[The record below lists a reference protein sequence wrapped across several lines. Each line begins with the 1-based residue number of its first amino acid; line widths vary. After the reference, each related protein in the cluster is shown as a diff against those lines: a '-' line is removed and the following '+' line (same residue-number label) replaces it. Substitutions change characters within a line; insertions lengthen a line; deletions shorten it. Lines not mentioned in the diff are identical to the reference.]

1 MDQNIIKEIKEFD
14 ATKSD
19 YISSKITTI
28 NKNLL
33 IDYLNNLNNKKESN
47 FKYIEAYNQEDNPIA
62 GLCFQICI
70 GPFPPI
76 PTFFKCGSIW
86 GFWGEKSSLEIL
98 ILTAAN
104 ALKKENVFKILT
116 YSYNSTIYDILTNL
130 NFCHSNALE
139 YDLNNYKNNNEVL
152 TQIDNIEIRYI
163 GKQYDE
169 EIYEH
174 WKRMWED
181 NGIKTFKP
189 NSKEMTLNFIINA
202 RIKYNYQTIGAFHN
216 NKLIGSVCLNEFYG
230 IEPVEKIGVIWA
242 VYVHPEYRRRGIG
255 TRLIEEIINHFKKN
269 NFNSIRLIYASE
281 EGKRIYMKKGFY
293 KGNYLILDL
302 NDINKAYKPFISNI
316 NITKDLLSI
325 CVPGQL
331 KALKINNIESTYK
344 GKIFNEKKD
353 KMGKGFNMKNFNN
366 KNSNNNCIS
375 ISEKFDKLSNNWEDL
390 ITGMKYEYVF
400 EWLAKQYKLI
410 NPDNTK
416 IILDQCCGVGLQGQT
431 LRLLGY
437 KGKLI
442 GCDISKGMLTKAYSK
457 GIYNHLFIQDMNEE
471 LILYDNYIDIIINL
485 GSMELLDINNVLKSN
500 YRILKN
506 NGILLV
512 SFQWD
517 NGTNPTEHQN
527 IKGIKENESV
537 ELLEKEGFIVED
549 IVKCEDAFY
558 TPKPNKEKSELIPV
572 PYLLIKAIKK

>member
-1 MDQNIIKEIKEFD
+1 METNVIKEIKEFD

-28 NKNLL
+28 NKNIL
-33 IDYLNNLNNKKESN
+33 IDYLNNLAKNKESN
-47 FKYIEAYNQEDNPIA
+47 FKYIEAYNQEDQPIA
-62 GLCFQICI
+62 GICYQICI
-70 GPFPPI
+70 GPLPPI

-86 GFWGEKSSLEIL
+86 GFWGEKTSLEIL
-98 ILTAAN
+98 ILTAVN
-104 ALKKENVFKILT
+104 ALSKENVFKILT
-116 YSYNSTIYDILTNL
+116 YSYDPKIYDILTSL
-130 NFCHSNALE
+130 NFGHSNGLE
-139 YDLNNYKNNNEVL
+139 YDLNNYKNNESF
-152 TQIDNIEIRYI
+152 TQIENIEIKNI
-163 GKQYDE
+163 DKEYDE
-169 EIYEH
+169 NIFEH
-174 WKRMWED
+174 WRRMWED
-181 NGIKTFKP
+181 NNVNTFRA

-202 RIKYNYQTIGAFHN
+202 RNKYNYQTIGAFHN

-230 IEPVEKIGVIWA
+230 VEPVEKIGVIWA

-255 TRLIEEIINHFKKN
+255 TRLTEEIINHFKKI

-293 KGNYLILDL
+293 KGNYLMLDL
-302 NDINKAYKPFISNI
+302 NDIDKTYKPFISNV
-316 NITKDLLSI
+316 NITKDLLSL

-331 KALKINNIESTYK
+331 KALKIANIESNFK

-353 KMGKGFNMKNFNN
+353 KMGKGFNMEKFNN
-366 KNSNNNCIS
+366 NKGDNAGIS
-375 ISEKFDKLSNNWEDL
+375 QKFDKLSNNWEDL

-400 EWLAKQYKLI
+400 EWLVKQYNYI
-410 NPDNTK
+410 NKDNTK

-457 GIYNHLFIQDMNEE
+457 GIYNDLFIQDMNKE
-471 LILYDNYIDIIINL
+471 LLVYDNYIDMIINL
-485 GSMELLDINNVLKSN
+485 GSMELLDINHVLKSN
-500 YRILKN
+500 YRILKPK
-506 NGILLV
+506 GIFLV

-527 IKGIKENESV
+527 IKGIKEEEAV
-537 ELLEKEGFIVED
+537 KLLEKEGFIVED
-549 IVKCEDAFY
+549 IEKCENAFY

-572 PYLLIKAIKK
+572 PYLFIRAIKK